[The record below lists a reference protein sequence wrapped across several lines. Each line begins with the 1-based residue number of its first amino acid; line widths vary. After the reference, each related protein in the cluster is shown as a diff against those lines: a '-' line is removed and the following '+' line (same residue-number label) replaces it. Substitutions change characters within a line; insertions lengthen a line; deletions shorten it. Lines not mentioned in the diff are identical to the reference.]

1 MFIVKASNQSG
12 FFVVNTHI
20 IGQTAEDI
28 AVEYLVA
35 QKIKVVERNYRAR
48 FGEID
53 IIAKDKKE
61 LIFVEVKAKS
71 TSRFGKPYEMVTSR
85 KKKKL
90 ISTSKNY
97 LMENR
102 LDIENTHWRIDVISI
117 DYETGQIQWLK
128 NAVFDE

>member
-1 MFIVKASNQSG
+1 
-12 FFVVNTHI
+12 VVNTHI